1 MFSLA
6 LERSRLDTKW
16 KQHSTREQCDGVEF
30 SPRHHE
36 RAEIHRE
43 RHTMRIS
50 PSSIVW
56 LAAAS
61 SAGIVRGAE
70 VFFLEDGF
78 TTVTQDKLVFWMS
91 TISHTFGWF
100 VNQSINA
107 PQHTIAV
114 QLSNANCKS

>member
-6 LERSRLDTKW
+6 LERSRLDTK

-36 RAEIHRE
+36 QAEIHRE
-43 RHTMRIS
+43 RHTVRIS
-50 PSSIVW
+50 TSSIVW

-61 SAGIVRGAE
+61 SAGIVRRAE

-78 TTVTQDKLVFWMS
+78 TTVTQE
-91 TISHTFGWF
+91 
-100 VNQSINA
+100 NQSFGCQQFLI
-107 PQHTIAV
+107 
-114 QLSNANCKS
+114 LSAGS